1 MMSSPQD
8 GDNAET
14 EEEDDETDL
23 KIMHT
28 FRPSEYPL
36 SRYYVLFHPSILI
49 IVICGL
55 EMCLHVGSMSA
66 QMRI

>member
-1 MMSSPQD
+1 MSSPQD
-8 GDNAET
+8 DDNAET

-23 KIMHT
+23 QIMHT

-36 SRYYVLFHPSILI
+36 SRYYVLFHPI
-49 IVICGL
+49 IICGL
-55 EMCLHVGSMSA
+55 GMCLHGGSMSA